1 MPRRPVSSFAGGTL
15 FARVVLHWGLAA
27 TAALMLLTA
36 AGPPSTERREER
48 NAMVVDILR
57 RYPSPGVDDPRVLA
71 ALAAVPRHRFVPE
84 AVRDRAYEDM
94 PLPIGY
100 GQTISQPYIVGLMTQ
115 LAQVD
120 SGMTV
125 LEIGT
130 GSGYQAA
137 VLAELTPRVYTI
149 EILAPLAAQARATLE
164 ELGYG
169 TVQCR
174 TGDGYA
180 GWPEAAPFDRILV
193 TAAPEQVPPA
203 LVEQLKPGG
212 RLVIPVGP
220 RWSAQSLMLLTK
232 DEEGKVR
239 METILPVAFVPLVRE
254 E

>member
-1 MPRRPVSSFAGGTL
+1 MRVTARRG
-15 FARVVLHWGLAA
+15 W
-27 TAALMLLTA
+27 TAAVFGALVCFTGA
-36 AGPPSTERREER
+36 APPSAERREER

-84 AVRDRAYEDM
+84 GVRDRAYEDM

-115 LAQVD
+115 LADVD
-120 SGMTV
+120 SAMKV

-137 VLAELTPRVYTI
+137 VLAELTPNVYTI
-149 EILAPLAAQARATLE
+149 EILVPLAAQAKAMLL
-164 ELGYG
+164 ELGYT
-169 TVQCR
+169 TVHCR

-180 GWPEAAPFDRILV
+180 GWPEAAPFDCILV
-193 TAAPEQVPPA
+193 TAAPDHVPPA

-212 RLVIPVGP
+212 RMIIPVGP
-220 RWSAQSLMLLTK
+220 RWGAQSLVLLTK
-232 DEEGKVR
+232 DDTGKVR
-239 METILPVAFVPLVRE
+239 TEKVLPVAFVPLVRE
-254 E
+254 EE